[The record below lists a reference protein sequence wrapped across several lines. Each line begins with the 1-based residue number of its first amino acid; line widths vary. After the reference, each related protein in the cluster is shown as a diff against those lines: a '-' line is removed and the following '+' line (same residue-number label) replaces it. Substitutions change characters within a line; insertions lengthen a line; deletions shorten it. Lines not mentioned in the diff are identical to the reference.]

1 MTADPRLIARRR
13 RIGASLLVSVVA
25 TVAAA
30 AVHAAAGGGVPSAPA
45 VAVALMLSLAL
56 GTVVVGPRLSRGRT
70 AVGVLTDQ
78 VVFHSVF
85 AFFGSASVGGL
96 APVGH
101 AHTHDSAPFIASI
114 APGVASAPSAVM
126 IASHIAAAVVAYG
139 MLRSGVRAV
148 EKVVR
153 AVARAVSRA
162 LHLPGPTAV
171 PALPPQTIST
181 FVVDRL
187 RGAHLRLPESRGPPA
202 LAVV

>member
-1 MTADPRLIARRR
+1 MTVDTRLIARRR

-25 TVAAA
+25 TVVAA

-45 VAVALMLSLAL
+45 VAVALMLSLAI
-56 GTVVVGPRLSRGRT
+56 GTLVVGPRLSRGRT

-85 AFFGSASVGGL
+85 AFFGSASLSGL

-101 AHTHDSAPFIASI
+101 VHAHDSAPLIATI

-126 IASHIAAAVVAYG
+126 IVSHIAAAVVAYG
-139 MLRSGVRAV
+139 MLRSGIRAV

-153 AVARAVSRA
+153 ALARAVTRA
-162 LHLPGPTAV
+162 LHLPDPTA
-171 PALPPQTIST
+171 LPTLPQTIVT
-181 FVVDRL
+181 AFVDQVRS
-187 RGAHLRLPESRGPPA
+187 AHLRLPESRGPPA
-202 LAVV
+202 LAVA